1 MEDKNF
7 FIVNHVIDMDEDAS
21 YSLVDGNL
29 NNNATVV
36 IKDGEITVYF
46 EDESEEKKFRDD
58 YESLLDFVNS
68 KQWNFIKLMNGNHRW
83 RTYNPNPKSHNTGDC
98 SLRAYCAAFGKTWEE
113 AYDIAS
119 KIAKENGYIMD
130 ATQACD
136 KILKEGFNCEV
147 DPTYNRKTVKSK
159 DRITINAFAM
169 SHPYGTYIVHTHGH
183 LTTVKNGEY
192 WDSWDSGDKKIDVV
206 YNLPKK

>member
-36 IKDGEITVYF
+36 IKDSEITVYF
-46 EDESEEKKFRDD
+46 EDQSEEKKFGDD

-83 RTYNPNPKSHNTGDC
+83 RNYNPNPKSHNTGDC

-136 KILKEGFNCEV
+136 KILKEGFNC
-147 DPTYNRKTVKSK
+147 
-159 DRITINAFAM
+159 
-169 SHPYGTYIVHTHGH
+169 
-183 LTTVKNGEY
+183 
-192 WDSWDSGDKKIDVV
+192 
-206 YNLPKK
+206 